1 MAGRVAVRTNVIYR
15 CFAKEESCWFSA
27 NNISADKSLVLA
39 ENKARGYIY
48 KWKNSLF
55 LIINTGVND
64 MMQDTELGRLEG
76 FVSKLLDRFNALQAD
91 KKRVDDLLLQR
102 EERIAALQD
111 ELASLKDERGEVSS
125 RVSGLLERI
134 QEWEA
139 GAMENDIN
147 DSMVG
152 SNVEG
157 GIQGS
162 LF

>member
-1 MAGRVAVRTNVIYR
+1 
-15 CFAKEESCWFSA
+15 
-27 NNISADKSLVLA
+27 
-39 ENKARGYIY
+39 
-48 KWKNSLF
+48 
-55 LIINTGVND
+55 

-102 EERIAALQD
+102 EEKIAALQD

-147 DSMVG
+147 DSMG
-152 SNVEG
+152 GNNIEG

>member
-1 MAGRVAVRTNVIYR
+1 
-15 CFAKEESCWFSA
+15 
-27 NNISADKSLVLA
+27 
-39 ENKARGYIY
+39 
-48 KWKNSLF
+48 
-55 LIINTGVND
+55 